1 MFNLLRGVL
10 LLVASVI
17 AGVLWE
23 YVGARA
29 TFLAAGGLAAMSLTL
44 LVFGRQL
51 RWAGVNQ
58 S

>member
-1 MFNLLRGVL
+1 
-10 LLVASVI
+10 VI